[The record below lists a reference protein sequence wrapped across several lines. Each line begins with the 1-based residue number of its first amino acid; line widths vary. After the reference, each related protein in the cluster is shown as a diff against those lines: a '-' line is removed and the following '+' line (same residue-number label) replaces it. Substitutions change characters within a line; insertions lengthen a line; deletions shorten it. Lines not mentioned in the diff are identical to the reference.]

1 MEDHIRGTGVLLALL
16 LLLLGVP
23 ACKRA
28 APPEPAAR
36 TGAAANR
43 PAPAAPPGAQG
54 MPMAKG
60 KAGVGMPP
68 LMAGTATDSELVGQ
82 EAPEF
87 TLPGSDGREFALADS
102 RGKEHVLLYF
112 YKGMW

>member
-23 ACKRA
+23 ACKR
-28 APPEPAAR
+28 
-36 TGAAANR
+36 
-43 PAPAAPPGAQG
+43 AAPPGAQG